1 MVITGASLTNFLER
15 RKSKMKVILTYGTF
29 DLFHVGHVRLLKRLR
44 QLGDKLIVGLSS
56 DEFNTLKGKQT
67 VMTFEQRKEI
77 LLSCRYVDDVFEESC
92 WEQKRSDIERERVD
106 IFAMGDDWAGKF
118 DDLQDVTEVVYLP
131 RTEHVSTTEVKM
143 MVKHM
148 SLEKQLEIVHLLDM
162 VKGRIAEL

>member
-1 MVITGASLTNFLER
+1 
-15 RKSKMKVILTYGTF
+15 MKVILTYGTF